1 MPGEPLWWKPSYI
14 FFQEDLQPA
23 LDTAL
28 SHKIK
33 RNVQT
38 WHTSSVQQKLKYIS
52 HECCHSNMWETLK
65 EVNMMNRYNLYFSKI
80 LPHTSLINHP
90 AWVCVRVVQLSIHY
104 LYCSNSQNKCWKK
117 KALHQLSITICSVI
131 EIYKLRSK
139 TKKADS
145 SFMVLMCI
153 CKGAPARGELKT
165 CSSWSL
171 GEQIF
176 PKLLS

>member
-52 HECCHSNMWETLK
+52 HGCRHSNMWETLK
-65 EVNMMNRYNLYFSKI
+65 EANMMNRYNLYFSKI
-80 LPHTSLINHP
+80 LPHTSVINHP
-90 AWVCVRVVQLSIHY
+90 GWVCVTELFNFPSSCHVFPTHKISAGK
-104 LYCSNSQNKCWKK
+104 NSSASTVYYN
-117 KALHQLSITICSVI
+117 
-131 EIYKLRSK
+131 
-139 TKKADS
+139 
-145 SFMVLMCI
+145 
-153 CKGAPARGELKT
+153 
-165 CSSWSL
+165 
-171 GEQIF
+171 
-176 PKLLS
+176 LLSKRDTHTEKQNQKDWYQFYGIHVYLQGGTQNLQLLKPRWANISQIT